1 MPRRSA
7 RAALTALATS
17 AALLVPLGALAV
29 PLGVPFARPAAA
41 TDLPCATTPTPKSVL
56 PATSPSLRSLAAP
69 RGLRIGS
76 ALAPNPLR
84 TEARYRE
91 TAAREFSVLT
101 PENQLK
107 WATVHPQRDVY
118 DFCAA
123 DQLAAF
129 AAKSGMTMRG
139 HTLAWHTQN
148 PAWLTD
154 TAFSRTE
161 MLQILHDH
169 IAAVAGHYRTAFPGV
184 VTQWDV
190 VNEAVADCGGTAP
203 CPLRATVWSQRI
215 GPDYLDYA
223 FRYAREADPTAK
235 LYYND
240 YAIERPGR
248 KLDGVLAQVDAMRA
262 RGVPVDGI
270 GLQFHVGAYSAPSAA
285 DIAAVMTAV
294 SSRGL
299 DVAVTELDVAVGIT
313 GSNATASAN
322 QLGTQA
328 AVYRRVLDGCLANAR
343 CTTFVVWG
351 FTDAQTWLSPDQPC
365 LFDKDYAPKV
375 AFDAVRDR
383 LLDGTGERAGEVV
396 VRQSENSG
404 HSGGGSVSG
413 GWSLNTTGAAAYD
426 DVPLAGSTAYV
437 ASVLARGT
445 LAGSAWPLVEVRVDN
460 VLVGTVEVNSM
471 ELAPYDVPF
480 SAPAGVH
487 RVTVTFTNDYYD
499 GVEDRNAVVDAVTVT
514 TAAIEAEA
522 MHVRT
527 TGAPVPGGW
536 ALYSNGSVANAW
548 SIPKTAQYAVR
559 VTARGTP
566 SNGTW
571 PVLEASM
578 DGVLVGRTAVKT
590 LDWSTLTLTVP
601 LTGGP
606 HMLAFAFTNDTTTP
620 QDRNLF
626 LDKVTIVATP
636 DS

>member
-1 MPRRSA
+1 MLRRSA
-7 RAALTALATS
+7 RAALTAVVAS
-17 AALLVPLGALAV
+17 VAALALSFGGLAV
-29 PLGVPFARPAAA
+29 PFVAPATA
-41 TDLPCATTPTPKSVL
+41 TDLPCATTPTPKAVL
-56 PATSPSLRSLAAP
+56 PATSPSLRDLAAP

-91 TAAREFSVLT
+91 TAARELSILT

-123 DQLAAF
+123 DQLASF
-129 AAKSGMTMRG
+129 AAKTGMTMRG
-139 HTLAWHTQN
+139 HTLAWHNQN

-169 IAAVAGHYRTAFPGV
+169 IAAVVGHYRTAFPGL

-190 VNEAVADCGGTAP
+190 VNEAVTDCGGTAP
-203 CPLRATVWSQRI
+203 CPLRSTVWSQRI

-223 FRYAREADPTAK
+223 FRYAREADPAAK

-248 KLDGVLAQVDAMRA
+248 KLNGVLAQVDAMRA
-262 RGVPVDGI
+262 RGVPVDGV
-270 GLQFHVGAYSAPSAA
+270 GLQFHIGAYSAPSAA
-285 DIAAVMTAV
+285 DIAAAMTAV
-294 SSRGL
+294 TSRGL

-313 GSNATASAN
+313 GANATASQN

-365 LFDKDYAPKV
+365 LFDKGYAPKV
-375 AFDAVRDR
+375 AYDALRDR

-396 VRQSENSG
+396 VRQAEDSG
-404 HSGGGSVSG
+404 HSGGGSVSN
-413 GWSLNTTGAAAYD
+413 GWSLNTTGAAVYD
-426 DVPLAGSTAYV
+426 DVALAGSTAYL
-437 ASVLARGT
+437 ASVLLRGT
-445 LAGSAWPLVEVRVDN
+445 LAGGAWPLVEVRVDN
-460 VLVGTVEVNSM
+460 VLAGTIEVNSM
-471 ELAPYDVPF
+471 EWAPYDVPF

-487 RVTVTFTNDYYD
+487 RVTVTFTNDYYNGD
-499 GVEDRNAVVDAVTVT
+499 EDRNAVVDAVTVT

-536 ALYSNGSVANAW
+536 ALYANGNVANAW
-548 SIPKTAQYAVR
+548 SIPATAQYAVR
-559 VTARGTP
+559 VVARGTP

-571 PVLEASM
+571 PVLEATM
-578 DGVLVGRTAVKT
+578 DGVLVGRVNVKT
-590 LDWSTLTLTVP
+590 WDWSTLTLTVP
-601 LTGGP
+601 LTAGP
-606 HMLAFAFTNDTTTP
+606 HLLAFAFTNDTATP

-636 DS
+636 AA